1 MLAVSYEEAIWKKAL
16 TFRAVAKGDEKI
28 AKPARL
34 RCEISRSCWSVAS
47 SLMSNHGNKFGDTQG
62 LQLSYVMIEAYAT
75 ISAPKDEVTAM
86 KTCEIQLKQLE
97 KSEGTLTIKIIA
109 TTPPIPIID

>member
-1 MLAVSYEEAIWKKAL
+1 
-16 TFRAVAKGDEKI
+16 
-28 AKPARL
+28 
-34 RCEISRSCWSVAS
+34 
-47 SLMSNHGNKFGDTQG
+47 
-62 LQLSYVMIEAYAT
+62 MIEAYAT